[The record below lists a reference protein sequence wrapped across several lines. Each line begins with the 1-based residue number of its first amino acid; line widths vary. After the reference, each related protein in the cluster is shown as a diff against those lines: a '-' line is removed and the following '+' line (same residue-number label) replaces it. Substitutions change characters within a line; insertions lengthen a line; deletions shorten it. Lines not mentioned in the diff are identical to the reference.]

1 MSAFKAYDIRGVFE
15 KDFTGEDVYRIGR
28 CIPSLFGVSKVLIGR
43 DCRLSSPEIF
53 DRLTA
58 GITEAGADVYNSGL
72 CTTPFIYWATAEY
85 DFELS
90 VMITASHNPSAY
102 NGMKVSRKG
111 ALPVGYDTGLDML
124 EQAIARVLPDKT
136 VNPGSMVEFDRHD
149 AYLDFQKQYLSDLSG
164 LKLTIDISNGMAGL
178 YIKELLGEEPV
189 YLNEV
194 PDGRFPAHEPNPL
207 EPENVAE
214 LSEAVKAN
222 GSDLGVIFDGDADR
236 VMFTDEMGR
245 FIRPDLMIGLL
256 GHYFLEEKGLK
267 GNVLQDIRT
276 SKGVTEYLQKMGAT
290 VNIWR
295 VGRAYAALKL
305 REINGIFGGELAG
318 HYYFRDFNYSD
329 SALMACLLI
338 LKLVKRFKTKG
349 MKVSEVI
356 SRIDT
361 YSNSGE
367 INFRIEKKQ
376 EAMNLIRE
384 HFINQATPV
393 ALMDFDGYRIEF
405 SNWWFNI
412 RPSNTEPFLRLI
424 LEADSP
430 ALLAEKTDEATNLL
444 KQFS

>member
-1 MSAFKAYDIRGVFE
+1 MY
-15 KDFTGEDVYRIGR
+15 
-28 CIPSLFGVSKVLIGR
+28 
-43 DCRLSSPEIF
+43 

-85 DFELS
+85 IFDLS
-90 VMITASHNPSAY
+90 VMITASHNPPEH
-102 NGMKVSRKG
+102 NGMKVSRTG

-124 EQAIARVLPDKT
+124 EQAIAKALPAKAIHH
-136 VNPGSMVEFDRHD
+136 GSVIDFDRHD
-149 AYLDFQKQYLSDLSG
+149 AYLTFQKQFLSDLSG

-189 YLNEV
+189 YLNEI

-207 EPENVAE
+207 EPANVVE

-222 GSDLGVIFDGDADR
+222 GSDIGVIFDGDADR
-236 VMFTDEMGR
+236 VMFTDEQGC

-256 GHYFLEEKGLK
+256 GHYFLEEKKLK
-267 GNVLQDIRT
+267 GSVLQDIRT

-305 REINGIFGGELAG
+305 RETDGIFGGELAG

-338 LKLVKRFKTKG
+338 LKLVKRFKCEG
-349 MKVSEVI
+349 LKVSDVI

-376 EAMNLIRE
+376 EAMNLMRE
-384 HFINQATPV
+384 HFTKQAPPV
-393 ALMDFDGYRIEF
+393 AFMDFDGYRIEF
-405 SNWWFNI
+405 AHWWFNV
-412 RPSNTEPFLRLI
+412 RQSNTEPLLRLI
-424 LEADSP
+424 LEADTP
-430 ALLAEKTDEATNLL
+430 ALLAEKTAEARNLL
-444 KQFS
+444 SQFT